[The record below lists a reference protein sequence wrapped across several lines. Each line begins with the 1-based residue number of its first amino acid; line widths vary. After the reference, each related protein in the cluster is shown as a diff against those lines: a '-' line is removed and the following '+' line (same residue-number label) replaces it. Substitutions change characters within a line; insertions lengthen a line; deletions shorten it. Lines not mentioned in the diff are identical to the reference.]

1 MWSECW
7 FTCVLVSS
15 HINTIG
21 RYVMRVLVYLCVVS
35 SHINIIGWYV
45 MRVLVYL
52 CAGVFSYQY
61 HRSVCDESVGL
72 PVCRCNLISIS

>member
-1 MWSECW
+1 
-7 FTCVLVSS
+7 
-15 HINTIG
+15 
-21 RYVMRVLVYLCVVS
+21 
-35 SHINIIGWYV
+35 

-72 PVCRCNLISIS
+72 PVCYVFSYQYHRSVCNESVSLPVCCCVLISIS

>member
-1 MWSECW
+1 M
-7 FTCVLVSS
+7 SS
-15 HINTIG
+15 HINIIG
-21 RYVMRVLVYLCVVS
+21 RYVMRVWVYLCVVS
-35 SHINIIGWYV
+35 SHINIIGRYV

-72 PVCRCNLISIS
+72 PVCWCVLISKSYVGM